1 MTQFLMTAWDGAGAM
16 PPLMSVAQALVGR
29 GHSVRVLADP
39 VLRSEVEA
47 TGAEHL
53 NWTRAPHRATTD
65 RESHF
70 VRDWEPGPEGLA
82 RMRDNLAVGPA
93 AAFAEDVREELTQRH
108 TDCLLTEVL
117 LFEPARLPRRRQ
129 RCRMWSSIRRSTWCR
144 RRTCPHSGRVSCPRS
159 QTPTGSAI
167 GSLRSAACRPGT
179 RHSRR

>member
-82 RMRDNLAVGPA
+82 RMRDNLAVGPPPRSPRTSA
-93 AAFAEDVREELTQRH
+93 RNSHRGIPTACSRRCFFSA
-108 TDCLLTEVL
+108 
-117 LFEPARLPRRRQ
+117 PRLPRRRQ